1 MNQSIGRDYP
11 PELHRFRDP
20 KTGRHIEQL
29 TSGRSNSY
37 PLYYFTPSITADG
50 RYLVFHGERTG
61 WVQLF
66 RLDLQTGQI
75 VQLTDARTMDSGW
88 AMWCQWRLRGVY
100 VHLSALNRI
109 TEEVWYFQDQEVRA
123 THLRTLTNRKVAD
136 LPSGRMPIGQ
146 NDFSPDGS
154 GFVFIHADR
163 ERYLQ
168 VMRQREALANMGHDI
183 WGDHQSMREQMGPVT
198 LGYIDTATGQYREII
213 TRDFHFHHVVFAAPK
228 TMVVNHPKGCNGM
241 WSVDLDGGNVRH
253 LRPGNAPGAGGAE
266 VCHQVITANGI
277 FYEANHWDADKRR
290 ACVCVGRYDLAADS
304 FREVRLGDLGFV
316 HTGWDP
322 AGRFLFIESAA
333 KEHRLLSVH
342 FPHDSRRLRYTCIRA
357 LGPSR
362 SEQRFHAHPFLT
374 PDRNWMV
381 FTDLA
386 DNGFGQIFRLNVSDL
401 ANLPEYW

>member
-123 THLRTLTNRKVAD
+123 THLRTLTNRK
-136 LPSGRMPIGQ
+136 GR
-146 NDFSPDGS
+146 GS
-154 GFVFIHADR
+154 AVRPHADR
-163 ERYLQ
+163 
-168 VMRQREALANMGHDI
+168 
-183 WGDHQSMREQMGPVT
+183 
-198 LGYIDTATGQYREII
+198 
-213 TRDFHFHHVVFAAPK
+213 
-228 TMVVNHPKGCNGM
+228 
-241 WSVDLDGGNVRH
+241 
-253 LRPGNAPGAGGAE
+253 AE
-266 VCHQVITANGI
+266 
-277 FYEANHWDADKRR
+277 
-290 ACVCVGRYDLAADS
+290 
-304 FREVRLGDLGFV
+304 
-316 HTGWDP
+316 
-322 AGRFLFIESAA
+322 
-333 KEHRLLSVH
+333 
-342 FPHDSRRLRYTCIRA
+342 
-357 LGPSR
+357 
-362 SEQRFHAHPFLT
+362 
-374 PDRNWMV
+374 
-381 FTDLA
+381 
-386 DNGFGQIFRLNVSDL
+386 
-401 ANLPEYW
+401 